1 MKVERPL
8 SKRELQAA
16 REEVVSGNTEE
27 VEDGGDG
34 GDGGG
39 MAEEIVVVPTPLL
52 PAQQSQ

>member
-16 REEVVSGNTEE
+16 REEVVSGNTGE
-27 VEDGGDG
+27 VEDGGG
-34 GDGGG
+34 GGG
-39 MAEEIVVVPTPLL
+39 MAEEIVVVPKPLL